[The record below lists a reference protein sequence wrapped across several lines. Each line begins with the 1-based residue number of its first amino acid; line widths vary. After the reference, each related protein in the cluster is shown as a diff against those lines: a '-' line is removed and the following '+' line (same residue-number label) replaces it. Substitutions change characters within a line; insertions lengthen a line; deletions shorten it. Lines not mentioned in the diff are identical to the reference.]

1 MYDVQEAMHLT
12 AMSVILQRVV
22 YIYEPPKDCPGRR
35 GYSPIQVPNRLL
47 PFCLAW
53 CLPFQPFFHL
63 GNLRNL
69 V

>member
-1 MYDVQEAMHLT
+1 MYEVQEAMHLT
-12 AMSVILQRVV
+12 AMSVIIQRVV
-22 YIYEPPKDCPGRR
+22 NIYEPPKNCPGCH
-35 GYSPIQVPNRLL
+35 GYTPIHVPNRLL

-53 CLPFQPFFHL
+53 RLPLKPFLHL